1 MYRIA
6 SFAAAA
12 ALIFGFAISA
22 GPWISASSQSQPA
35 LGKII
40 SDAILELEPVTDSGI
55 AVAVIKDGR
64 LYYSGGFGFRDRCA
78 STKVDA
84 NTLFGIGSA
93 TKAFTSM
100 AISLLAEQNPT
111 LRLDVPVKQYL
122 PDFAMKDSE
131 ATEKMTL
138 ELILS
143 HRTGLPRHDALWYLG
158 PFTRSQ
164 LVYRLRYLDPYP
176 QAFGNVFVYNNMMYM
191 VAGSLLEAVAGQTWA
206 GQTWENFVKTRIF
219 APLDMRQTD
228 LSIGD
233 LSIRAN
239 YAKPYQLKTEM
250 PLKDVENIGPAA
262 EINSNVLEMT
272 NWVLLFLNH
281 GLASNGV
288 RLITAADLER
298 MYTPYVSVPDAPG
311 TGYGL
316 GWFVGKIHDKRLVF
330 HQGDTDGYSTYVS
343 FMPDDN
349 LGVIVLTNQHATNF
363 PDKVAARIYD
373 HLLNRPALDRVHL
386 PRGLAQVAPV
396 HPAAPEPHE
405 PTAPSA
411 RLSLTDYPGMYS
423 DSGYGDITV
432 SSIGNDY
439 INYYNHN
446 WTLHQRLDG
455 TFYFD
460 LHAFGTDF
468 QPRVFFHKTDAGKV
482 DSLGIRFEPTLKP
495 IQFMKR

>member
-93 TKAFTSM
+93 TKSFTSM

-111 LRLDVPVKQYL
+111 LRRDGPVKQYL

-138 ELILS
+138 EHILS

-164 LVYRLRYLDPYP
+164 LVYRLRYLQAYP
-176 QAFGNVFVYNNMMYM
+176 HAFGNVFVYHNMMYM
-191 VAGSLLEAVAGQTWA
+191 VAGSLLEAVAGQTW
-206 GQTWENFVKTRIF
+206 ENFVKTRIF
-219 APLDMRQTD
+219 TPLGMSQTD
-228 LSIGD
+228 LSIGE
-233 LSIRAN
+233 LSTRAN

-250 PLKDVENIGPAA
+250 PLKDVENIGAAA

-281 GLASNGV
+281 GLASSGA

-316 GWFVGKIHDKRLVF
+316 GWFVGKIHDKCLVF

-349 LGVIVLTNQHATNF
+349 FDVIFLSNQ
-363 PDKVAARIYD
+363 
-373 HLLNRPALDRVHL
+373 L
-386 PRGLAQVAPV
+386 
-396 HPAAPEPHE
+396 
-405 PTAPSA
+405 
-411 RLSLTDYPGMYS
+411 
-423 DSGYGDITV
+423 
-432 SSIGNDY
+432 
-439 INYYNHN
+439 
-446 WTLHQRLDG
+446 
-455 TFYFD
+455 
-460 LHAFGTDF
+460 
-468 QPRVFFHKTDAGKV
+468 
-482 DSLGIRFEPTLKP
+482 
-495 IQFMKR
+495 

>member
-6 SFAAAA
+6 SLALAA
-12 ALIFGFAISA
+12 ALIFGVAISA

-35 LGKII
+35 L
-40 SDAILELEPVTDSGI
+40 
-55 AVAVIKDGR
+55 
-64 LYYSGGFGFRDRCA
+64 
-78 STKVDA
+78 
-84 NTLFGIGSA
+84 
-93 TKAFTSM
+93 
-100 AISLLAEQNPT
+100 
-111 LRLDVPVKQYL
+111 DVPVKQYL
-122 PDFAMKDSE
+122 PDFAMKDPE

-138 ELILS
+138 EHILS

-164 LVYRLRYLDPYP
+164 LVYRLRYLQAYP
-176 QAFGNVFVYNNMMYM
+176 HAFGNVFVYNNMMYM
-191 VAGSLLEAVAGQTWA
+191 VAGSLLEAVAGQTW
-206 GQTWENFVKTRIF
+206 ENFVKTRIF
-219 APLDMRQTD
+219 SPLGMSQTD
-228 LSIGD
+228 LSIGE
-233 LSIRAN
+233 LSTRAN

-250 PLKDVENIGPAA
+250 PLKDVENIGAAA

-281 GLASNGV
+281 GLASSGA
-288 RLITAADLER
+288 RLITAAGLER
-298 MYTPYVSVPDAPG
+298 MYTPYVNVPGESG
-311 TGYGL
+311 TGYAL

-373 HLLNRPALDRVHL
+373 HLLNQPALARMHFS
-386 PRGLAQVAPV
+386 RGLAQIAPV

-423 DSGYGDITV
+423 DSGYGDIAV

-439 INYYNHN
+439 INYYHHN

-455 TFYFD
+455 SFYFD

-468 QPRVFFHKTDAGKV
+468 QPRVFFHKTDTGKV
-482 DSLGIRFEPTLKP
+482 DSLGIRFEPTLTP

>member
-191 VAGSLLEAVAGQTWA
+191 VAGSLLEAVAGRP
-206 GQTWENFVKTRIF
+206 GQGRPGRI
-219 APLDMRQTD
+219 
-228 LSIGD
+228 S
-233 LSIRAN
+233 S
-239 YAKPYQLKTEM
+239 
-250 PLKDVENIGPAA
+250 
-262 EINSNVLEMT
+262 
-272 NWVLLFLNH
+272 
-281 GLASNGV
+281 
-288 RLITAADLER
+288 
-298 MYTPYVSVPDAPG
+298 
-311 TGYGL
+311 
-316 GWFVGKIHDKRLVF
+316 
-330 HQGDTDGYSTYVS
+330 
-343 FMPDDN
+343 
-349 LGVIVLTNQHATNF
+349 
-363 PDKVAARIYD
+363 
-373 HLLNRPALDRVHL
+373 RPAFL
-386 PRGLAQVAPV
+386 PRWICG
-396 HPAAPEPHE
+396 
-405 PTAPSA
+405 
-411 RLSLTDYPGMYS
+411 
-423 DSGYGDITV
+423 
-432 SSIGNDY
+432 
-439 INYYNHN
+439 
-446 WTLHQRLDG
+446 
-455 TFYFD
+455 
-460 LHAFGTDF
+460 
-468 QPRVFFHKTDAGKV
+468 
-482 DSLGIRFEPTLKP
+482 KP
-495 IQFMKR
+495 IYPLATSQSERIMQNRISSRQKCRSRMSKTSGRRPRSTPMSWR